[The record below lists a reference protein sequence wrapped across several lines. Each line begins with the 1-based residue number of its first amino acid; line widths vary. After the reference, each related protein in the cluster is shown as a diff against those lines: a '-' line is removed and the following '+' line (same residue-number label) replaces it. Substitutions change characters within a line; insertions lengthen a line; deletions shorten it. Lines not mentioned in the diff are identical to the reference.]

1 MYRRSCGVLMHITSL
16 PSPYGI
22 GTLGKTAEKF
32 ADWLKSAGQSWWQ
45 VLPIGPTGYGD
56 SPYQPFSSFAGNPLM
71 IDLDELCEHGLLN
84 RADCERADF
93 GADPAFVDYEKIS
106 ATRNELLHKACG
118 NFVDDVGYTS
128 FIREEADWLDD
139 YALFTALKGK
149 FGGKPWTEWDEDVKF
164 RKPDALEKYKEE
176 LKEEIRFVKWCQ
188 YIFFRQ
194 WNRLHSYCNSKG
206 IGIIGDIPIYVSPDC
221 SDVWAN
227 PELFELDEK
236 LCPKRVAGVPPDY
249 FSATG
254 QLWGNPLYDWAEM
267 KRTDYDWWIKRVKK
281 SAQLFDLLRI
291 DHFRAFDTYYAIPY
305 GHKTAEKGT
314 WENGPGM
321 ELFNAIKERLGKVNI
336 IAEDLGD
343 IFDSVK
349 KLLADSGFPGMRIV
363 QFGFNPENADNDHL
377 PHNYP
382 KNSVC
387 YTGTH
392 DNATIMQWFKEA
404 DGKSAKMAKNYLR
417 KGRFERFSDC
427 AIRNAYASPS
437 FLAVIPMQDILGL
450 GKSARMNLP
459 STLGKHNWSWRMQEN
474 QLKAKYAERLRE
486 LAAVYMRIK
495 K

>member
-1 MYRRSCGVLMHITSL
+1 
-16 PSPYGI
+16 
-22 GTLGKTAEKF
+22 
-32 ADWLKSAGQSWWQ
+32 
-45 VLPIGPTGYGD
+45 
-56 SPYQPFSSFAGNPLM
+56 M

-84 RADCERADF
+84 KSDCENADY
-93 GADPAFVDYEKIS
+93 GADPEFVDYEKIS
-106 ATRNELLHKACG
+106 ATRRELLHKAFAK
-118 NFVDDVGYTS
+118 FVDDVGYTS
-128 FIREEADWLDD
+128 FIREEAEWLDD
-139 YALFTALKGK
+139 YALFTALKDK
-149 FGGKPWTEWDEDVKF
+149 FGGKPWTAWDEDIKSRIPSVME
-164 RKPDALEKYKEE
+164 RNKEE

-254 QLWGNPLYDWAEM
+254 QLWGNPLYNWAEM
-267 KRTDYDWWIKRVKK
+267 KRTGYDWWIKRVKK

-305 GHKTAEKGT
+305 GHKTAEHGT

-321 ELFNAIKERLGKVNI
+321 DLFNAIKAQLGRVNI

-349 KLLADSGFPGMRIV
+349 MLLADSGFPGMRVV

-377 PHNYP
+377 LHNYP

-392 DNATIMQWFKEA
+392 DNATITQWIKETDA
-404 DGKSAKMAKNYLR
+404 KSARMAKIYMH
-417 KGRFERFSDC
+417 KGRFERFSNC
-427 AIRNAYASPS
+427 AIRNAYASQS

-450 GKSARMNLP
+450 GKKARMNLP
-459 STLGKHNWSWRMQEN
+459 STLSKDNWSWRIQPNM
-474 QLKAKYAERLRE
+474 LKAKHAERLHE
-486 LAAVYMRIK
+486 LAKTYMRIK

>member
-1 MYRRSCGVLMHITSL
+1 MHITSL

-45 VLPIGPTGYGD
+45 VLPVGPTGYGD
-56 SPYQPFSSFAGNPLM
+56 SQYQPFSSFAGNPLM

-84 RADCERADF
+84 KSDCENADY
-93 GADPAFVDYEKIS
+93 GADPEFVDYEKIS
-106 ATRNELLHKACG
+106 ATRNELLHKAFTK
-118 NFVDDVGYTS
+118 FVDDVGYTS
-128 FIREEADWLDD
+128 FIREEAEWLDD
-139 YALFTALKGK
+139 YALFTALKSR
-149 FGGKPWTEWDEDVKF
+149 FGGKPWTAWDEDIKSRV
-164 RKPDALEKYKEE
+164 PSAMEKYKEE

-236 LCPKRVAGVPPDY
+236 LCPKRIAGVPPDY

-254 QLWGNPLYDWAEM
+254 QLWGNPLYNWAEM
-267 KRTDYDWWIKRVKK
+267 KRTGYEWWIKRVKK
-281 SAQLFDLLRI
+281 SAQLYDMLRI

-305 GHKTAEKGT
+305 GHKTAEHGT

-321 ELFNAIKERLGKVNI
+321 DLFNAIKAQLGRVNI

-349 KLLADSGFPGMRIV
+349 KLLADSGFPGMRVV

-392 DNATIMQWFKEA
+392 DNATIMQWIKETDA
-404 DGKSAKMAKNYLR
+404 KSAKMAKKYLH

-427 AIRNAYASPS
+427 AIRNAYASQS

-450 GKSARMNLP
+450 GKKARMNLP
-459 STLGKHNWSWRMQEN
+459 STLSKSNWSWRMQPN
-474 QLKAKYAERLRE
+474 MLKAKRAERLYE
-486 LAAVYMRIK
+486 LAETYMRLK
-495 K
+495 KQ

>member
-1 MYRRSCGVLMHITSL
+1 MNKRSCGVLLHITSL

-71 IDLDELCEHGLLN
+71 IDLDELVEHGLLSK
-84 RADCERADF
+84 ADCDNADY
-93 GADPAFVDYEKIS
+93 GADPSFVDYEKIS
-106 ATRNELLHKACG
+106 ATRDELLHKAFG
-118 NFVDDVGYTS
+118 KFVDDVGYTS
-128 FIREEADWLDD
+128 FVREEAEWLDD
-139 YALFTALKGK
+139 YALFTALKRR
-149 FGGKPWTEWDEDVKF
+149 FGGKPWTEWDEDIKS
-164 RKPDALEKYKEE
+164 RQPAAMERYKEE

-194 WNRLHSYCNSKG
+194 WKRFHSYCGSKG
-206 IGIIGDIPIYVSPDC
+206 VRLIGDIPIYVSPDC
-221 SDVWAN
+221 SDVWAS

-254 QLWGNPLYDWAEM
+254 QLWGNPLYNWTEM
-267 KRTDYDWWIKRVKK
+267 KRRGYEWWIKRVKK
-281 SAQLFDLLRI
+281 SAQLYDMLRI
-291 DHFRAFDTYYAIPY
+291 DHFRAFDTYYAIPF
-305 GHKTAEKGT
+305 GHKTAEHGT

-321 ELFNAIKERLGKVNI
+321 DLFNAIRSQLGSVNI

-349 KLLADSGFPGMRIV
+349 KLLADSGFPGMRVV

-377 PHNYP
+377 IHNYP

-392 DNATIMQWFKEA
+392 DNATIMQWLKET
-404 DGKSAKMAKNYLR
+404 DGKSAKMAKNYLH
-417 KGRFERFSDC
+417 KGKFERFSDC
-427 AIRNAYASPS
+427 AIRNAYASSS

-450 GKSARMNLP
+450 GKKARMNLP
-459 STLGKHNWSWRMQEN
+459 STLSKDNWSWRMQP
-474 QLKAKYAERLRE
+474 QMLKPKTADKLRVLAET
-486 LAAVYMRIK
+486 YMRLGK
-495 K
+495 